1 MDSAQKK
8 RAVVA
13 ITGASGATIGI
24 RTAAMLVRAD
34 AEVYC
39 IVSDAA
45 AEIIPDEID
54 GAPDAAA
61 ALERLGVSARTVKF
75 FDERNFRA
83 PPASG
88 SFLFDAMAIAPCSMK
103 TLGKLACGIADNLI
117 VRAAEVALKER
128 RRLVVCPRETP
139 LALSHIRNME
149 TLFLAGATVLPPCV
163 SFYGKPKTADDIAD
177 TIAARIVQAMGF
189 KQIFIK
195 EWGL

>member
-54 GAPDAAA
+54 GASDAAA
-61 ALERLGVSARTVKF
+61 AL
-75 FDERNFRA
+75 
-83 PPASG
+83 
-88 SFLFDAMAIAPCSMK
+88 
-103 TLGKLACGIADNLI
+103 
-117 VRAAEVALKER
+117 
-128 RRLVVCPRETP
+128 
-139 LALSHIRNME
+139 
-149 TLFLAGATVLPPCV
+149 
-163 SFYGKPKTADDIAD
+163 
-177 TIAARIVQAMGF
+177 
-189 KQIFIK
+189 
-195 EWGL
+195 